1 MFQKVVISIEI
12 MAFLCVKTRILVFM
26 IRILFY
32 GSYLFE
38 GQYYFIQDFYERSS
52 MLTNRCAFVDYKM
65 INVVFWTAILTMV

>member
-1 MFQKVVISIEI
+1 MESQDKVIESLTKTIEI

-38 GQYYFIQDFYERSS
+38 GQYYFIQDFYE
-52 MLTNRCAFVDYKM
+52 
-65 INVVFWTAILTMV
+65 